1 LKHME
6 YCELSSL
13 LNV

>member
-1 LKHME
+1 LE

-13 LNV
+13 LNI

>member
-1 LKHME
+1 ME